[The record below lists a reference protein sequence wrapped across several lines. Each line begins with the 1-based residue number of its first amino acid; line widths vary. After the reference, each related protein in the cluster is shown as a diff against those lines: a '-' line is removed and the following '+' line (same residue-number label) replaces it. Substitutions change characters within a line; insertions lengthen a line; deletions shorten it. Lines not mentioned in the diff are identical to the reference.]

1 MNDRLRI
8 NDLRFHGRHGAL
20 PEERERGQWFEVDVD
35 LGYDQRPASASD
47 DLADAVDVRAVSE
60 TVREIVVGDPVS
72 LMETLAQ
79 QIADRLLA
87 LSSVRDVVLRV
98 RKPQARLFDASEHG
112 YEIEISRTA
121 GGPERSGS
129 SGE

>member
-8 NDLRFHGRHGAL
+8 PEMRFRGRHGVL
-20 PEERERGQWFEVDVD
+20 PEERERGQWFDVDVD

-47 DLADAVDVRAVSE
+47 DLAAAVDVRTVSD
-60 TVREIVVGDPVS
+60 TVREVVEGEPFS

-87 LSSVRDVVLRV
+87 LSTVLDVIVRV
-98 RKPQARLFDASEHG
+98 RKPQARLFDTGEHG
-112 YEIEISRTA
+112 YEIEIRRSA
-121 GGPERSGS
+121 GGPAPSGQAD
-129 SGE
+129 E